1 MDPKPAHRNGEGK
14 PRRSTGS
21 RQERHALSTQE
32 PQVPAQSS
40 PRPSLEEFDEA
51 SYLRA
56 NPDVAAA
63 LADGKYPSGHFHY
76 VTVGWQEERP
86 LFEIGSEPRNRL
98 IRTLPKL
105 DVPLANRIQ
114 LQLTVDATLVSDG
127 GGFMIVGWLD
137 DSELPLDYL
146 RVSASGWHYTFDAS
160 ALIRLRRRDVEAAIG
175 SSRVFGFGFLAFAFL
190 GDGLDISEG
199 CELSVGLKGMG
210 HSETPLLPRR
220 VPDTELRET
229 VLSYIAQAEFFGNRQ
244 IEVFAALD
252 RSLGKHIVDLNLDIT
267 RKVVSA
273 ACVEHV
279 GHPMRRPKASIV
291 VCLYGKPEYLFLQN
305 AMFAG
310 CPGFDDYEL
319 VYVSNSPEMAERLL
333 KEAAAARQIYGL
345 PQTIVL
351 LPGNAGFGAA
361 NNVAVAHARSS
372 RILIVNP
379 DVFPR
384 DRDWAMRHSQ
394 AVANLPESQTR
405 IFGVPLY
412 YDDGSLMHG
421 GMYLDVDRGVSL
433 DAHRIS
439 QRQLMRVEHY
449 GKGSPA
455 SVTRFTRPR
464 PVPAITGAFMSMD
477 RAWFEGLGGFTE
489 SYVFGHYED
498 ADLCLKSIVR
508 GTAPWIHDIRLWH
521 LEGQGSH
528 RLPVHEGG
536 SLVNRWLFTTTWSE
550 QVLDGLLGPDPTN
563 QIVQQKLG
571 AEAATSSPEP
581 TPSSPLTPT
590 SIDLIATGKSRNR
603 VSSKSGS
610 PRRHAPA
617 NGVA

>member
-1 MDPKPAHRNGEGK
+1 MRRNRRRRQIEATGTEPGPGQAAIDLTGPGE
-14 PRRSTGS
+14 
-21 RQERHALSTQE
+21 H
-32 PQVPAQSS
+32 VPA
-40 PRPSLEEFDEA
+40 PGPPMPLLEEFDEA
-51 SYLRA
+51 AYLDA
-56 NPDVAAA
+56 NPDVAADVA
-63 LADGKYPSGHFHY
+63 AGKYRSGQFHY
-76 VTVGWQEERP
+76 VTVGWQEKRP
-86 LFEIGSEPRNRL
+86 LFQIGCEPRNRL

-105 DVPLANRIQ
+105 DVPLADRIQ
-114 LQLTVDATLVSDG
+114 LQLTVDAALFSDG

-160 ALIRLRRRDVEAAIG
+160 ALVRLRRRDVEAAIG
-175 SSRVFGFGFLAFAFL
+175 SSRTFGFGFLAFAFL

-210 HSETPLLPRR
+210 HSEVPLVPRR
-220 VPDTELRET
+220 VPDTELRAT
-229 VLSYIAQAEFFGNRQ
+229 VLSYIAEAEFFGNRQ
-244 IEVFAALD
+244 IEVFRALD
-252 RSLGKHIVDLNLDIT
+252 QSAGRHIVDLNLHIT
-267 RKVVSA
+267 RKVASA
-273 ACVEHV
+273 ACVERI
-279 GHPMRRPKASIV
+279 GQPARPPKASII

-305 AMFAG
+305 ALFAG

-333 KEAAAARQIYGL
+333 KEAAAAHQIYGL

-384 DRDWAMRHSQ
+384 DRDWATKHSRI
-394 AVANLPESQTR
+394 VADLPESQSR

-421 GMYLDVDRGVSL
+421 GMYFDVDRGVSL
-433 DAHRIS
+433 DAGRVA
-439 QRQLMRVEHY
+439 QRQLLRVEHY

-455 SVTRFTRPR
+455 WSARFTGPR
-464 PVPAITGAFMSMD
+464 PVTAITGAFMSME
-477 RAWFEGLGGFTE
+477 RAWFESLGGFTE

-498 ADLCLKSIVR
+498 ADLCLKSIER
-508 GTAPWIHDIRLWH
+508 GTVPWIHDIRLWH

-536 SLVNRWLFTTTWSE
+536 SLVNRWLFTTRWSE
-550 QVLDGLLGPDPTN
+550 RVFDGLLGPDPTDRIMR
-563 QIVQQKLG
+563 QPPQAVPG
-571 AEAATSSPEP
+571 TSALEP
-581 TPSSPLTPT
+581 IAVSLPVTP
-590 SIDLIATGKSRNR
+590 
-603 VSSKSGS
+603 VSSEPAAANRRRSRESLKSAP
-610 PRRHAPA
+610 PRPARA
-617 NGVA
+617 NGAA